1 MITGWLLR
9 VVLGIALAGF
19 LVVEIGS
26 PLLARAQA
34 DDAAHEVANEAAFE
48 YGRTNSYEGMQERC
62 REKSSETGV
71 DLVVCET
78 TPDGKLIQVKISKK
92 ARSFLLH
99 RFGPTEKWYRAEASA
114 TAEPRS

>member
-19 LVVEIGS
+19 LVVELGS

-48 YGRTNSYEGMQERC
+48 YGRTNSYEGMQGRC
-62 REKSSETGV
+62 REKAADTSVGLVSCELV
-71 DLVVCET
+71 DGRIAVTIE
-78 TPDGKLIQVKISKK
+78 KK
-92 ARSFLLH
+92 ARSFLLD
-99 RFGPTEKWYRAEASA
+99 RFGPTKKWYRVQASA
-114 TAEPRS
+114 AAEPRD

>member
-19 LVVEIGS
+19 LVVELGS

-48 YGRTNSYEGMQERC
+48 YGRTNSYEGMQDRC
-62 REKSSETGV
+62 REKASETGV
-71 DLVVCET
+71 DVVLCELNSE
-78 TPDGKLIQVKISKK
+78 GKIEVKISKK
-92 ARSFLLH
+92 ARSFLLD
-99 RFGPTEKWYRAEASA
+99 RFGATKKWYRAEAGA
-114 TAEPRS
+114 TAEPRD

>member
-19 LVVEIGS
+19 LAVEIGS

-34 DDAAHEVANEAAFE
+34 DDAAHEVANEAGFE

-62 REKSSETGV
+62 REKSSDTGV
-71 DLVVCET
+71 DLLSCEIV
-78 TPDGKLIQVKISKK
+78 DGKIAVTISKK
-92 ARSFLLH
+92 ARSFLFD
-99 RFGPTEKWYRAEASA
+99 RFGPTKKWYRAQASA
-114 TAEPRS
+114 TAEPRD